1 MAKKKNG
8 RGPLRLLGRII
19 SSSLFL
25 LIILVATWLIITF
38 IGQKTIVSGSSMEN
52 TLSDGDQIIV
62 DKISYR
68 FDRPNRYDIVV
79 FPYPHNKSKLY
90 IKRIIGM
97 PGETV
102 QIGNDGI
109 VLINGEPLN
118 ESYGREVIASA
129 GIAEY
134 PVTLSDDE
142 YFVLGDNRNDSQDS
156 RDSMVGN
163 IKKEEFVGKAWARIW
178 PLDRMGKL
186 RHQ

>member
-19 SSSLFL
+19 SSSLYL
-25 LIILVATWLIITF
+25 LIILVVTWLIITF

-68 FDRPNRYDIVV
+68 FDRPKRYDIVV

-97 PGETV
+97 H
-102 QIGNDGI
+102 GNI
-109 VLINGEPLN
+109 LINLCPL
-118 ESYGREVIASA
+118 RRRKRRL
-129 GIAEY
+129 
-134 PVTLSDDE
+134 TLSDDE